1 MWVAVFQ
8 FSQAGLTLSTREGYL
23 QDTDKL
29 KEAFLRFAVRVGKL
43 LGGDNSTQQKMEAV
57 YNFEKSLAEVG
68 GVLFCAKTAIS
79 LPGNSWQLLPGAR
92 DGVNGV
98 VYLWVW
104 MPVCVCV
111 CVCLCVCVCVC
122 VCACM
127 RAYMCVCLCVCVC
140 VCVCVSVSVHFE
152 WSFLTRFCN

>member
-23 QDTDKL
+23 QDADKL
-29 KEAFLRFAVRVGKL
+29 KKAFLRFAVRVGKL

-79 LPGNSWQLLPGAR
+79 LPGNSWQLLPGAG
-92 DGVNGV
+92 DGVNGA
-98 VYLWVW
+98 VYLWMW
-104 MPVCVCV
+104 MPVR
-111 CVCLCVCVCVC
+111 VCVC
-122 VCACM
+122 VCAH
-127 RAYMCVCLCVCVC
+127 ACVHTCVYVPVCVRVCVC
-140 VCVCVSVSVHFE
+140 AF
-152 WSFLTRFCN
+152 